1 MKLKVWSSTQRRSPP
16 KAATKS
22 VNGLSTKLQN
32 KETYSCLLYC
42 ILRSDVTKARPREPL
57 AILVEAKISLLN
69 LL

>member
-1 MKLKVWSSTQRRSPP
+1 MDLYRAELP
-16 KAATKS
+16 TKS
-22 VNGLSTKLQN
+22 CKIEHINGLSIKL